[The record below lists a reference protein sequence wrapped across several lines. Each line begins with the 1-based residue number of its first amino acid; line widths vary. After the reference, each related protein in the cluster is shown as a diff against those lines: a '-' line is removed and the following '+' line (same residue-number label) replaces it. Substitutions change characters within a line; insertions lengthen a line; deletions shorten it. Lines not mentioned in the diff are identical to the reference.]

1 MKRKNYIFTNKK
13 HSDKAIMSMI
23 LCIISL
29 ISMIIVIYLT
39 YKNGG
44 NAKGGYGVTGLLATI
59 FSVVGL
65 VLGIVT
71 LKEKENYKL
80 FPCLGT
86 VFNSVVLIGIG
97 CLLYLGRMN

>member
-1 MKRKNYIFTNKK
+1 M
-13 HSDKAIMSMI
+13 
-23 LCIISL
+23 
-29 ISMIIVIYLT
+29 
-39 YKNGG
+39 
-44 NAKGGYGVTGLLATI
+44 TGLLATI